1 MRRTMRVLACNP
13 DTIGDVLL
21 RQPLYRAIQEAGHE
35 LCLIVRPLLE
45 PIITSIA
52 PGARVIVCD
61 INLYEA
67 GLEVDSP
74 TLAGVVARAKE
85 FAPDMLVVA
94 AYQWTVLEERLS
106 LDLPN
111 VPTVAMTGKRYA
123 NPNFGSAP
131 RSQLRVTR
139 SVSVAEDL
147 PEIAKNQL
155 LAGAVLGVANVLP
168 DPAMEPSAD
177 HLRAADSVLNKL
189 GLAAGEYW
197 VACVGD
203 SQFTRVRNWDP
214 ERWSELLAAWT
225 ARHNRRFLLIG
236 HRTEEESMRVVA
248 QAAADRSGPAPIWV
262 GGEDGDLNVLAG
274 LIGRSSGY
282 VGRDT
287 GPMHMAAAMG
297 KPLLALFGG
306 GTWPRFLPAAKV
318 SVSLALSVPCF
329 GCGWL
334 CHLPRSYCIKDIPVA
349 DVLKAASDLEEGR
362 VTTRETRV
370 FNADQSLLAKIGRGG
385 AEAARERMYEV
396 SVLRR
401 EQKVD
406 PESLTAA
413 LERALKQAA
422 RADAVA
428 AELESLRS
436 ESARRESVL
445 RQRLA
450 AFENTAAARE
460 ANLKERL
467 AATEAKLSQQTV
479 SAEKLAEVRAAHAQ
493 RESELHTQLKKALR
507 ELTERQFVESD
518 LSLRVQKLES
528 DRETLGALTHQQET
542 EVVVLRQRINDL
554 MASRWRKYGQKLG
567 LCMTL
572 PWESENGGS

>member
-1 MRRTMRVLACNP
+1 MRVLACNP

-45 PIITSIA
+45 PILSSIA
-52 PGARVIVCD
+52 PGARVIACD
-61 INLYEA
+61 VNLYEA
-67 GLEVDSP
+67 GLETDSP
-74 TLAGVVARAKE
+74 SLAETVARARDFDPE
-85 FAPDMLVVA
+85 MLLIAP
-94 AYQWTVLEERLS
+94 YQWTVLEERLS
-106 LDLPN
+106 LELPG
-111 VPTVAMTGKRYA
+111 VACVAMTGKKYA
-123 NPNFGSAP
+123 NPAFGPAAKS
-131 RSQLRVTR
+131 RLRVTR

-155 LAGAVLGVANVLP
+155 LASAVLGTALTLP
-168 DPAMEPSAD
+168 DPAIAATPD
-177 HLRAADSVLNKL
+177 QLRAADAALSKL
-189 GLAAGEYW
+189 GIDAGDYW

-203 SQFTRVRNWDP
+203 SEFTRVRNWDP
-214 ERWSELLAAWT
+214 ERWAELLAGWA
-225 ARHNRRFLLIG
+225 ARHHRRFLMIG
-236 HRTEEESMRVVA
+236 HRSEEATMRGIA
-248 QAAADRSGPAPIWV
+248 QAAADRSGPSAIWI
-262 GGEDGDLNVLAG
+262 GGDDGDLNVLAG
-274 LIGRSSGY
+274 LIGRSAGY

-306 GTWPRFLPAAKV
+306 GTWPRFLPASKA

-334 CHLPRSYCIKDIPVA
+334 CHLPRSYCIKDIPVS

-362 VTTRETRV
+362 VTTRETRM
-370 FNADQSLLAKIGRGG
+370 FNADQTLLAKIGRGG
-385 AEAARERMYEV
+385 AEAARERLYEI

-401 EQKVD
+401 EQRVD
-406 PESLTAA
+406 PESLTTA

-422 RADAVA
+422 KVDDLS
-428 AELESLRS
+428 AELESIRG
-436 ESARRESVL
+436 EAARRESVL

-467 AATEAKLSQQTV
+467 AAAEAKLAQQTV
-479 SAEKLAEVRAAHAQ
+479 SAERLAEVRAAHAQ
-493 RESELHTQLKKALR
+493 RETELHSQLKKALR
-507 ELTERQFVESD
+507 ELTERQYVESD

-528 DRETLGALTHQQET
+528 DRETLGALTTQQQS

-554 MASRWRKYGQKLG
+554 MASRWRKYGQRLG

-572 PWESENGGS
+572 PWESENGRS